1 MKFYVVAIKLK
12 IIKIQKIQFLNQ
24 LINASFATKSPISR
38 TFGDFL
44 VSQEVPEVYMYMCL
58 KLLT

>member
-1 MKFYVVAIKLK
+1 MKFNVVAIKLK

-24 LINASFATKSPISR
+24 KINASFATKSPISR

-44 VSQEVPEVYMYMCL
+44 VSQEVPEVYICA
-58 KLLT
+58 